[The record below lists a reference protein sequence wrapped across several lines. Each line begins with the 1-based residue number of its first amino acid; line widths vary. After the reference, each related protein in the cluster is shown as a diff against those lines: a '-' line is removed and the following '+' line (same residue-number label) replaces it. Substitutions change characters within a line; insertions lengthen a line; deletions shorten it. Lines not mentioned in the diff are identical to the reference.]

1 MDTKALQLT
10 PTLCA
15 DDLLA
20 IAELYIEAFPA
31 VERRPMRAMVGL
43 LSRDEC
49 HFHRIMRGDDTVGLM
64 HLWDLPTVCLCEH
77 FAVQPD
83 LRGHGIGEWA
93 MHQVMASTPKPIVV
107 EVEPPTSSI
116 TARRIQFYERLGF
129 SILTEHY
136 LQPPYDASLPPV
148 PLYLMSSKGLGP
160 NAAND
165 VASSI
170 HRIVYGRD

>member
-31 VERRPMRAMVGL
+31 VERRPMRTMIGL

-64 HLWDLPTVCLCEH
+64 HLWDLPTVSTLPCSPTCE
-77 FAVQPD
+77 D
-83 LRGHGIGEWA
+83 T
-93 MHQVMASTPKPIVV
+93 AS
-107 EVEPPTSSI
+107 
-116 TARRIQFYERLGF
+116 
-129 SILTEHY
+129 
-136 LQPPYDASLPPV
+136 AS
-148 PLYLMSSKGLGP
+148 GP
-160 NAAND
+160 CT
-165 VASSI
+165 
-170 HRIVYGRD
+170 R